1 MNSDTTSSTIT
12 TPGTSRKDVVTT
24 GERSDGASRL
34 LQFAAVAEILGA
46 EEAVQQARTLARR
59 IAEGRFYVACIGQF
73 KRGKSTLINALLG
86 ESILPVGFT
95 PVTTVPTIIRFGER
109 RWAQVQIKGASWQE
123 IKLSD
128 LGLYVTEECNPE
140 NVKTVQGVEVFVP
153 NSLLAGGMCLVDT
166 PGLGSVF
173 TGNTAATQ
181 AFIPHIDAALVVI
194 GADPPLGG
202 QELALVETV
211 AQNVSNLMFVLSKAD
226 RSTELE
232 RAAAVEFTERVI
244 EKHLHRR
251 AGPIYEVSAKEQI
264 EGRGPHRDWEKLKSA
279 LDLFVRESRGAIILS
294 AYDRGMRRLRE
305 QLLAIVTEERS
316 ALQRPIEESER
327 RIQRLKQTIAEAETS
342 LCQLGFM
349 FISEQQR
356 LADVFVDRHKVFLAS
371 VSPKANCEFSAIIA
385 AARRG
390 FGPAYRRF
398 VMREAQQIARR
409 SVIPWLRIEQPEAET
424 QYRKVA
430 RRFVDLGNDFL
441 RNLASVGIP
450 ELASVPHAL
459 DLETGFRT
467 GSEFSFYEFIAVAQP
482 ASPLRWLADLVLGIV
497 GAHRL
502 IQNDGRAFLAW
513 LLEANSCRVRSD
525 IVNRVQESRGK
536 LEAEIRKL
544 LREVVQFA
552 EQALE
557 NSRKAREAGVVAVQA
572 ARELLDHAERTLLT
586 T

>member
-1 MNSDTTSSTIT
+1 M
-12 TPGTSRKDVVTT
+12 PGTSRKDVVTT
-24 GERSDGASRL
+24 VERSDGASRL
-34 LQFAAVAEILGA
+34 LRLAAVAEILGA
-46 EEAVQQARTLARR
+46 EEAVEEARALARR

-109 RWAQVQIKGASWQE
+109 RSAQVQIKGASWQE

-181 AFIPHIDAALVVI
+181 TFIPHIDAALVVI

-202 QELALVETV
+202 QELALIESV
-211 AQNVSNLMFVLSKAD
+211 AQNVSKLMFVLSKAD

-232 RAAAVEFTERVI
+232 RAAAVEFTEKVL

-251 AGPIYEVSAKEQI
+251 AGPIYEISAKEQI
-264 EGRGPHRDWEKLKSA
+264 EGRGPQRDWGKLKSA
-279 LDLFVRESRGAIILS
+279 LDLLVRESGRAIVLS
-294 AYDRGMRRLRE
+294 AFDRGMRRLRE
-305 QLLAIVTEERS
+305 RLLATVTEERS

-327 RIQRLKQTIAEAETS
+327 RIQKLKQTIAEAETS
-342 LCQLGFM
+342 LRELGFM
-349 FISEQQR
+349 FMGEQQR
-356 LADVFVDRHKVFLAS
+356 LSGVFADRYKAFLTS
-371 VSPKANCEFSAIIA
+371 VSPQAKDEFDAIIA
-385 AARRG
+385 AAHRG
-390 FGPAYRRF
+390 FGPAYRRI

-430 RRFVDLGNDFL
+430 RSFVDLGNDFL
-441 RNLASVGIP
+441 RNLANIGIP

-497 GAHRL
+497 RAHPL
-502 IQNDGRAFLAW
+502 IQNDGRAFLAR

-525 IVNRVQESRGK
+525 IVNRVQESRSK
-536 LEAEIRKL
+536 LEAEIDKL
-544 LREVVQFA
+544 LREVVRFA

-557 NSRKAREAGVVAVQA
+557 NSRKAREAGAFAVQA
-572 ARELLDHAERTLLT
+572 ACERLDCAERTLLT